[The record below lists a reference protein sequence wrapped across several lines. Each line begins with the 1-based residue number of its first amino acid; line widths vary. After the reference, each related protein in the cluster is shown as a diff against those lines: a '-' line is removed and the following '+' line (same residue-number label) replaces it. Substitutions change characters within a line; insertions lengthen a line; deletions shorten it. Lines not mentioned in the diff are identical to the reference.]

1 MPCSRCQHCH
11 RRTVAIWLWIQ
22 WGCILSSVGTAYDG
36 SAHYN
41 FPVSQ
46 ECWPAKTHS
55 LHWRV
60 SSGQDLRITDL
71 SQATCNYQFNRIEDS
86 ALDAQVAMLRD
97 VPGCHQHCC
106 GAFSPRSAELGAI
119 LRDRNGSRSEGF
131 LKVGLSLLQVWVY
144 AIIVTEA
151 GAYDNASADTQKYCR
166 TDQSSVLSNSPWFRR
181 VFHVICKFMLTK
193 AGIRAFHVS
202 SFLVVLTSFGLICR
216 WPYFAQWGAPTFSW
230 SSTLT
235 MLAGAISA
243 MVESV

>member
-1 MPCSRCQHCH
+1 LRCSR
-11 RRTVAIWLWIQ
+11 
-22 WGCILSSVGTAYDG
+22 LSSALLWCVQSPVG
-36 SAHYN
+36 
-41 FPVSQ
+41 
-46 ECWPAKTHS
+46 
-55 LHWRV
+55 
-60 SSGQDLRITDL
+60 
-71 SQATCNYQFNRIEDS
+71 CNR
-86 ALDAQVAMLRD
+86 
-97 VPGCHQHCC
+97 CH
-106 GAFSPRSAELGAI
+106 P
-119 LRDRNGSRSEGF
+119 DRPKWIMFRGF

-181 VFHVICKFMLTK
+181 VSHVSCIAACRLRL
-193 AGIRAFHVS
+193 ASELFHVS
-202 SFLVVLTSFGLICR
+202 SFLVDLTRSGMLCR